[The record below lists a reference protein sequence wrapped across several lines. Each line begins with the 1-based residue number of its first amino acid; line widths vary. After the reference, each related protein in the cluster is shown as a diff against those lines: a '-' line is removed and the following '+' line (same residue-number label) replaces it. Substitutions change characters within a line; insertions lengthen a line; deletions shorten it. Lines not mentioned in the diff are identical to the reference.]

1 METQL
6 DAIEMRIVGSLLEKA
21 LSTPD
26 YYPLSLNALVNAC
39 NQKSS
44 RDPVV
49 AYDAAT
55 VETAL
60 DGLAVKG
67 VVDCSRVGRVP
78 KYEERFSRRHDLMP
92 PEMAVL
98 GVLLLRGPQTAGEVR
113 NRTARMHR
121 FGQLADVL
129 ETLDRLAEWGFSCQL
144 ARQPGHKEVRYAH
157 LLGASIEA
165 AAPEEDNVISDASS
179 VENNRLATI
188 ETDIANLKD
197 ELTALKRA
205 FEAFCAQ
212 FD

>member
-6 DAIEMRIVGSLLEKA
+6 DAIEMRIVGSLMEKA

-78 KYEERFSRRHDLMP
+78 KYEERFSRTHDLMP
-92 PEMAVL
+92 PEMAIL

-205 FEAFCAQ
+205 FEAFRAQ